1 MEILQ
6 GYQLNFNKALLNTHF
21 ITSHL
26 RLSLIIHAFVSVFR
40 LKEDHCI
47 QCTPNQDCIYICK
60 VRPLYNYTFLYAIKQ
75 CDGYNKISYN

>member
-6 GYQLNFNKALLNTHF
+6 GYQLNFNKALLNTNF

-47 QCTPNQDCIYICK
+47 QYTPNQDCIYICK
-60 VRPLYNYTFLYAIKQ
+60 VKSLYNYTFLYVIKQ
-75 CDGYNKISYN
+75 CDSYNKVKL

>member
-26 RLSLIIHAFVSVFR
+26 ELSLIIHAFVCVR
-40 LKEDHCI
+40 LAEDHCI
-47 QCTPNQDCIYICK
+47 QYTPNQ
-60 VRPLYNYTFLYAIKQ
+60 N
-75 CDGYNKISYN
+75 G

>member
-6 GYQLNFNKALLNTHF
+6 GSQLNFNKALLNTHF

-26 RLSLIIHAFVSVFR
+26 KLSLIIHAFVSVFR

-47 QCTPNQDCIYICK
+47 QYTPNQTVFTFVKCSLCIILPFCMLQKYDRC
-60 VRPLYNYTFLYAIKQ
+60 
-75 CDGYNKISYN
+75 NKISYN

>member
-26 RLSLIIHAFVSVFR
+26 ELSLIIHAFVSVFR
-40 LKEDHCI
+40 FKEDHCI
-47 QCTPNQDCIYICK
+47 QHTPN
-60 VRPLYNYTFLYAIKQ
+60 
-75 CDGYNKISYN
+75 

>member
-26 RLSLIIHAFVSVFR
+26 ELSLIIHAFVSVFR

-47 QCTPNQDCIYICK
+47 QYTPNQNCIYICE
-60 VRPLYNYTFLYAIKQ
+60 VQSLYNYTFWYVTKQ
-75 CDGYNKISYN
+75 

>member
-26 RLSLIIHAFVSVFR
+26 ELSLIIHAFVSVFR

-47 QCTPNQDCIYICK
+47 QYTPNQNCIYICK
-60 VRPLYNYTFLYAIKQ
+60 VQSLYSLFFV
-75 CDGYNKISYN
+75 SYKTM